1 MESKY
6 NTGESP
12 VLTIKLFS
20 EEGSDNCM
28 IVRSCGE
35 QSCAILAGH
44 NGNEPHL
51 MRLETFRT
59 RKPSLWA
66 IDEGRRELFEVN
78 HLKESKGLK
87 QLATVQCSGGVSESS
102 MLRSV
107 FERNQE
113 TLHSEVKTSTTDT
126 SSSNSKV
133 CRVVQGVRVLH
144 SSNETAVMAVE
155 RRRGTYVDA
164 IHRRKG
170 ECDGK

>member
-1 MESKY
+1 MELKY

-44 NGNEPHL
+44 NENEPHP
-51 MRLETFRT
+51 MSLETFKI
-59 RKPSLWA
+59 RKPSLWVT
-66 IDEGRRELFEVN
+66 DEGRRELFEVN
-78 HLKESKGLK
+78 HLKRSKRLK
-87 QLATVQCSGGVSESS
+87 QLATVQRSGGVNEGS

-107 FERNQE
+107 FKRNQE
-113 TLHSEVKTSTTDT
+113 TLHNEVKTSTIDT

-133 CRVVQGVRVLH
+133 CWVVKGVRVLH
-144 SSNETAVMAVE
+144 SSNEAVVMTGE

-164 IHRRKG
+164 IQRRKG